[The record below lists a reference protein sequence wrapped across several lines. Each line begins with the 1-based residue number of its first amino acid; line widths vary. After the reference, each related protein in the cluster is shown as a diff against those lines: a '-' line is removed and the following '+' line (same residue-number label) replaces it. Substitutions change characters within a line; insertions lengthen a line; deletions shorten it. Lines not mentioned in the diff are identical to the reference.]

1 MSSNNI
7 NNCCSHIALSHST
20 QKSDCYQIVGGGR
33 LGEIGY
39 FGNTAEKYRN
49 TRGIN
54 TPPPHPVARANKGTN
69 DQFEKWWRNVTAEH
83 YQELRYDRKKNVRL
97 RVSQVCSG
105 KPVTTQGRWWWELL
119 APQGLGWVLPLG
131 CPCCHSWWGRSSHP
145 CLRGMLASFMTRGNQ
160 KLVSISYRP
169 NCSQSLF

>member
-1 MSSNNI
+1 MFSSNNI

-83 YQELRYDRKKNVRL
+83 YQELRYDRKKMY
-97 RVSQVCSG
+97 
-105 KPVTTQGRWWWELL
+105 
-119 APQGLGWVLPLG
+119 G
-131 CPCCHSWWGRSSHP
+131 CGSARSA
-145 CLRGMLASFMTRGNQ
+145 RGDL
-160 KLVSISYRP
+160 
-169 NCSQSLF
+169 